1 MRVSVTKCFGFEAAH
16 HLPDYNGACNRLH
29 GHSYKLQVTVS
40 GSVDEVS
47 GMIVDFYVLKSV
59 VKEQIVDKYDHQYL
73 NDFFT
78 NPTAENMVQSF
89 FIDLSHKFSNMG
101 LTLESVKLWETE
113 SSFAECRRQIYV
125 ILR

>member
-1 MRVSVTKCFGFEAAH
+1 MRVSVTKCFEFEAAH

>member
-40 GSVDEVS
+40 GSVDKVS
-47 GMIVDFYVLKSV
+47 GMVVDFGVLKSV

-113 SSFAECRRQIYV
+113 SSFAECRR
-125 ILR
+125 